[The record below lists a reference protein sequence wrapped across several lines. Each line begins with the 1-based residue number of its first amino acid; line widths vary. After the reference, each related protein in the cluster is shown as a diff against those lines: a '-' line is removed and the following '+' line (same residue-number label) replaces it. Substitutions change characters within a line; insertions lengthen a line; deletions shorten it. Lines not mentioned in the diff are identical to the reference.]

1 MICGTKI
8 HITNG
13 SNKKYIFNHKSL
25 PMSYI
30 TIISQNTNYHNNNR
44 KFSTVL
50 KIVLTNNLLFV
61 YRKEM

>member
-30 TIISQNTNYHNNNR
+30 IISQNTNYHNNNR